1 MKNKWYIAVT
11 IVISMIMLVGCNNS
25 KVEDSPREEPEVEKA
40 PLDYPFYEIIDR
52 RGYSLENDLNIRDQ
66 SGMEGKI
73 LTTIQ
78 KRDGVH
84 VLGLQEGWYRVRYG
98 EDQEGW
104 IYGKYIQLE
113 DLESQGEVQQ
123 TEPIPQEKQEVQ
135 SPKSKPKEE
144 TPKKTPEKEKDHVP
158 EWRNKERSWYFSRRS
173 DHKQPGIGSTNRT
186 LLEQYGG
193 IALGS
198 SHSKDIYLTFD
209 NGYENGYTTK
219 ILDILKENE
228 VVAAF
233 FVLGTYI
240 DSNPD
245 IIRRM
250 AKEGHLVVN
259 HTNNHPK
266 MTDLSDE
273 LLTNEIQEV
282 EYKYKALTGK
292 EMPKFL
298 RPPAGVFS
306 ERTLALTQQLGY
318 RTVFWSMAYR
328 DWVVDDQPGKDVAYR
343 HVMDNIHN
351 GAVILLHA
359 VSESNTE
366 ALDDIIKG
374 LKAQGYRFKG
384 LDEFK

>member
-78 KRDGVH
+78 KGDGVH

-158 EWRNKERSWYFSRRS
+158 EWSNKERSWYFSRRS
-173 DHKQPGIGSTNRT
+173 DHQQPA
-186 LLEQYGG
+186 LEVP
-193 IALGS
+193 I
-198 SHSKDIYLTFD
+198 
-209 NGYENGYTTK
+209 
-219 ILDILKENE
+219 
-228 VVAAF
+228 VAWW
-233 FVLGTYI
+233 Y
-240 DSNPD
+240 
-245 IIRRM
+245 
-250 AKEGHLVVN
+250 
-259 HTNNHPK
+259 
-266 MTDLSDE
+266 
-273 LLTNEIQEV
+273 
-282 EYKYKALTGK
+282 
-292 EMPKFL
+292 
-298 RPPAGVFS
+298 
-306 ERTLALTQQLGY
+306 
-318 RTVFWSMAYR
+318 
-328 DWVVDDQPGKDVAYR
+328 
-343 HVMDNIHN
+343 
-351 GAVILLHA
+351 
-359 VSESNTE
+359 NTME
-366 ALDDIIKG
+366 
-374 LKAQGYRFKG
+374 
-384 LDEFK
+384 